1 MRSSL
6 CFYTRVNKYLQLKY
20 QLHIYTV
27 KSETQKY
34 YTMKHLSILS
44 LSAAAILFLGAEFKQ
59 SHSYMANSKAI
70 QTTITEMQISA
81 DQKLITESAKATEKV
96 AGKVERTT
104 INFVIG
110 LIKAA
115 F

>member
-1 MRSSL
+1 
-6 CFYTRVNKYLQLKY
+6 
-20 QLHIYTV
+20 
-27 KSETQKY
+27 
-34 YTMKHLSILS
+34 MKHLSILS

-59 SHSYMANSKAI
+59 SDSYAAETKAV
-70 QTTITEMQISA
+70 TATICEMQVSA
-81 DQKLITESAKATEKV
+81 DQNLIIESTKATEKV
-96 AGKVERTT
+96 ANKVERTT